1 MALQASGQITIV
13 DIVGEFGGTAPHALN
28 EYYGVATGVPT
39 SGQIALSNF
48 YGKSAAAPLYYSGGV
63 SEITAGD
70 NASTTVSS
78 TTHIVMGLRGRSNGY
93 QNGGYDDTA
102 GKVDNR
108 HFLVLRSQQVNGN
121 SGALTRGTITESGP
135 THIGTACSNQIG
147 TITAPANKFMV
158 GLRLNNTKNG
168 ADCDWVRFHAFDMY
182 LRYASM
188 GSAVTTGSVT
198 NTSMPQSAREAYGS
212 NVNSATNRFTTGYR
226 IGTGGG
232 GEYTDNFRWVWFYYG
247 LVGQT
252 AEG

>member
-1 MALQASGQITIV
+1 MTLQTSGQITIL
-13 DIVGEFGGTAPHALN
+13 DIVGEFGGTAPHSLS
-28 EYYGVATGVPT
+28 EYYGAASGVPT
-39 SGQIALSNF
+39 SGQISLSNF
-48 YGKSAAAPLYYSGGV
+48 YGTSAAAPLYYSGGV

-70 NASTTVSS
+70 NASVTVSN

-121 SGALTRGTITESGP
+121 SGALTRGAVTEVGP
-135 THIGTACSNQIG
+135 THIGGSCANQIG
-147 TITAPANKFMV
+147 TITAATNKFMV

-168 ADCDWVRFHAFDMY
+168 ADCDWVRHHAFDMY
-182 LRYASM
+182 IRYASM

-198 NTSMPQSAREAYGS
+198 NTAMPQSARDAYGS

-232 GEYTDNFRWVWFYYG
+232 GEYTDNYRWVWFYYG